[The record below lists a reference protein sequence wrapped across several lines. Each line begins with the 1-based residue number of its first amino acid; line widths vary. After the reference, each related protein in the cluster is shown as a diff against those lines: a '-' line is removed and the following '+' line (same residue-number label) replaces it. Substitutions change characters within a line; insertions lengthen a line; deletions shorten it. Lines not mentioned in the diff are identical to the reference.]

1 MSRPFSWYPL
11 APSDPVPGDPAA
23 VQSAGVR
30 YAHMAVTITATA
42 RQLRTLTDADGTVS
56 EAVDAI
62 REKAETVAGD
72 IERAHDRYHG
82 VGLALQSYATALAA
96 AQAEADAALADA
108 RAAQERL
115 DQANAAITL
124 AQRRLDGLSDE
135 DVDDEA
141 RARYQ
146 SQRTS
151 ARHERD
157 DAEVAL
163 IAARTRLD
171 AAVADRDSAA
181 EIAIAQIEEIPSDGL
196 DDGWWENWGSD
207 VAQQVSTWA
216 GRVSAIAGV
225 ASLFLGWVPILGQ
238 ALTIIAVGAGVLA
251 LAADVALAVKRG
263 DGGDWLNVGLGIVG
277 LATFGMGKALDGAV
291 DAFRGTAQTAL
302 ATASTRSSASLLGR
316 LRSVFSGRPQVTST
330 AVQNVT
336 RNVDEVM
343 ELGTGYLS
351 RVRGAWSE
359 VRSLQG
365 GDRLLALAG
374 HGPLVSTNNALRG
387 ALLDAFPFHPR
398 TFLSLLGPTLR
409 GTVLEG
415 STAALWVGDSALGG
429 VGIAKDAVETLTPE
443 VGSPAEILAL

>member
-82 VGLALQSYATALAA
+82 VGLALQTYATALAA

-108 RAAQERL
+108 KAAQERV

-135 DVDDEA
+135 DADDEA

-151 ARHERD
+151 ARNERD
-157 DAEVAL
+157 DAEIAL

-171 AAVADRDSAA
+171 AAVAERDSAA

-196 DDGWWENWGSD
+196 DDGWWEDWGSD
-207 VAQQVSTWA
+207 VAHGVSEVFGNLAAGFGVAALVLSWVPVVGPALGIIAAGLGAVALVADVFIAFNEGGAEAWTNVALGVVGLVTFGAGQAIGRSARALSTTASSAMSQATQQGSRSLVSRDTSFVLRRPMSTATVSPLAPANAFGSGVTWA
-216 GRVSAIAGV
+216 SR
-225 ASLFLGWVPILGQ
+225 
-238 ALTIIAVGAGVLA
+238 
-251 LAADVALAVKRG
+251 
-263 DGGDWLNVGLGIVG
+263 
-277 LATFGMGKALDGAV
+277 
-291 DAFRGTAQTAL
+291 
-302 ATASTRSSASLLGR
+302 TAS
-316 LRSVFSGRPQVTST
+316 
-330 AVQNVT
+330 
-336 RNVDEVM
+336 
-343 ELGTGYLS
+343 
-351 RVRGAWSE
+351 AWRE
-359 VRSLQG
+359 IRSLRG
-365 GDRLLALAG
+365 MDRALALAG
-374 HGPLVSTNNALRG
+374 HGELVGTDNALR
-387 ALLDAFPFHPR
+387 AAFGQHFPWHPR
-398 TFLSLLGPTLR
+398 ACLTLLGPILK

-415 STAALWVGDSALGG
+415 AAAVQYAGDVTLATTS
-429 VGIAKDAVETLTPE
+429 IAKTGTDVLSPDLE
-443 VGSPAEILAL
+443 PAEVLNL

>member
-23 VQSAGVR
+23 VQTAGVR
-30 YAHMAVTITATA
+30 YTHMAVTITATA

-141 RARYQ
+141 RTRYQ

-151 ARHERD
+151 ARNERD
-157 DAEVAL
+157 DAEIAL

-171 AAVADRDSAA
+171 AAVAERDSAA

-196 DDGWWENWGSD
+196 DDGWWEDWGSD
-207 VAQQVSTWA
+207 VAHNVSTWA
-216 GRVSAIAGV
+216 GNLAAGFGIAALVLSWVPVVGPALGIIAAGLGAVALVADVFIAFNEGGAEAWTNVALGV
-225 ASLFLGWVPILGQ
+225 VGLVTFGAGYALSGAARGLTASVRPALAQAGQQIRGSLFSRI
-238 ALTIIAVGAGVLA
+238 
-251 LAADVALAVKRG
+251 
-263 DGGDWLNVGLGIVG
+263 
-277 LATFGMGKALDGAV
+277 
-291 DAFRGTAQTAL
+291 
-302 ATASTRSSASLLGR
+302 
-316 LRSVFSGRPQVTST
+316 TST
-330 AVQNVT
+330 LLRRPIAPVPFAEPAIDAVT
-336 RNVDEVM
+336 TAARS
-343 ELGTGYLS
+343 TSWLS
-351 RVRGAWSE
+351 RTGAAWDD
-359 VRSLQG
+359 VMSLHG
-365 GDRLLALAG
+365 MDRLLALAG
-374 HGPLVSTNNALRG
+374 HGSVVTSNNALRAAFG
-387 ALLDAFPFHPR
+387 QAFPWHPSACL
-398 TFLSLLGPTLR
+398 TLLGPIIK
-409 GTVLEG
+409 GTAIESAIAVQV
-415 STAALWVGDSALGG
+415 TGDAFLTTNSIVKTGADALGG
-429 VGIAKDAVETLTPE
+429 DAPE
-443 VGSPAEILAL
+443 PAEILNL